1 MTESKD
7 AGDILVVDDTPAN
20 LKLLA
25 AMLQEAGYRV
35 RPVPSGRLALQAIE
49 NEPPELIL
57 LDINMPEMNGYAV
70 CETLKASPETA
81 AIPII
86 FISALTE
93 TIDKVIAFEVG
104 GVDYVTKPFQREEVL
119 ARVHAHL
126 RLARLQRENAQA
138 RLAAEQAAD
147 AKSRF
152 LSSMSHE
159 LRTPLT
165 AVMGLAEL
173 LRVEAAGPLTREQRE
188 FVEQIELSA
197 QDLLAL
203 IDDILDMARLDSG
216 GMSIAAAPFS
226 AVACVGRVAALMDNQ
241 LRRKSLAYAV
251 DIEPGLDQMTGDE
264 RKIKQILLNL
274 LGNAVKFTP
283 EGGDVAIRVRRDGA
297 AVRFEVADS
306 GIGIPAAECA
316 RVFSEFYRLER
327 DDRADIK
334 GTGLGLALVS
344 RLVALHHGEIGVES
358 DEGKGAA
365 FWFTIP
371 QNDAG

>member
-1 MTESKD
+1 MTTSA
-7 AGDILVVDDTPAN
+7 AGDILIVDDTPAN

-25 AMLQEAGYRV
+25 AMLQDAGYGV
-35 RPVPSGRLALQAIE
+35 RPVPSGRLALQAVASQL
-49 NEPPELIL
+49 PELIL

-70 CETLKASPETA
+70 CEALKASPETA
-81 AIPII
+81 DIPII

-93 TIDKVIAFEVG
+93 TIDKVVAFEVG
-104 GVDYVTKPFQREEVL
+104 GVDYVTKPFQREEVT
-119 ARVHAHL
+119 ARVAAHL
-126 RLARLQRENAQA
+126 RLARLQRENAEA

-173 LRVEAAGPLTREQRE
+173 LRLEAGGPITREQRE
-188 FVEQIELSA
+188 FIEQIELA
-197 QDLLAL
+197 AHDLLAL

-216 GMSIAAAPFS
+216 GMTITPAAFS
-226 AVACVGRVAALMDNQ
+226 VVQCVGRVAALMDNQ
-241 LRRKSLAYAV
+241 LKRKGLALRL
-251 DIEPGLDQMTGDE
+251 DIAPGLDGVVGDE

-274 LGNAVKFTP
+274 VGNAVKFTP
-283 EGGDVAIRVRRDGA
+283 EGGSVAIRVFEEGES
-297 AVRFEVADS
+297 VRFEVADT
-306 GIGIPAAECA
+306 GIGIPADECE

-327 DDRADIK
+327 DDRADTK
-334 GTGLGLALVS
+334 GTGLGLALVR
-344 RLVALHHGEIGVES
+344 RLVALHGGAIGVVS
-358 DEGKGAA
+358 DEGQGAT

-371 QNDAG
+371 QGAG